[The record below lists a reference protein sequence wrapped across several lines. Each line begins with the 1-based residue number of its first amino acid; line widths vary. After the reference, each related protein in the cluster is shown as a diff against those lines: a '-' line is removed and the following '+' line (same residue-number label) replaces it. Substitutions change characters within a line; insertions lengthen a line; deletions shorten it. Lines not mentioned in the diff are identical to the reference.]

1 MAGER
6 DGSVMVVKM
15 RRLRSRTT
23 LWTAAGVATALGAA
37 GAVSIATGVVTF
49 GGAATADEGT
59 LALVEV
65 PRDAATLQ
73 QADELVRPG
82 GTILVGP
89 GIYRESVT
97 IDKPRV
103 VLRGLDRNSV
113 VLDGGWRMDEG
124 IAVTAPGVSV
134 ENLTVRDYNLNG
146 VLVTGET
153 DADGEG
159 IGRGSDG
166 YEQQDPSKY
175 PPLDGFRVRY
185 VTSYDNGLYGIY
197 AFDAHDGVIEDTY
210 TSGGADSGLYVGQCA
225 PCNVLVRD
233 NIAERNAVG
242 LEADNASERMYV
254 LANRLTGNRVGLA
267 IGSNYQEALIPQRS
281 ATIVGN
287 LVARNDD
294 PDSPEQA
301 DGGFGIGMGIDGGN
315 TNLVERNRILDNP
328 TVGLIIE
335 SHEDLPPN
343 GNTVDGNVF
352 AANGLDVGY
361 AATQLAPGSADCVLS
376 DNTLTTVQP
385 ALPEPG
391 ACLSGVGTQLTQPAA
406 PPGVSFHD
414 VPAPPAQPDL
424 STDTPYTAAVGLPG
438 PVDPGKVGLPALNLL
453 SNGAVVA
460 P

>member
-1 MAGER
+1 
-6 DGSVMVVKM
+6 MV
-15 RRLRSRTT
+15 RQLRSRTA
-23 LWTAAGVATALGAA
+23 LWAVAGVAGAVGAA
-37 GAVSIATGVVTF
+37 GAVSLATGVVGF
-49 GGAATADEGT
+49 GGASAADEGR

-73 QADELVRPG
+73 QADALVKPG
-82 GTILVGP
+82 GTILVSSGT
-89 GIYRESVT
+89 YRESVT

-103 VLRGLDRNSV
+103 VLRGLNRDGV
-113 VLDGGWRMDEG
+113 VLDGGWRMDDG
-124 IAVTAPGVSV
+124 ITVTAPGVSV

-166 YEQQDPSKY
+166 YAPEDPSKY

-197 AFDAHDGVIEDTY
+197 AFDTHNGDIDHTY

-225 PCNVLVRD
+225 PCNVVVED

-242 LEADNASERMYV
+242 LEADNASEQMYV

-267 IGSNYQEALIPQRS
+267 IGSNYQEELIPQRS

-287 LVARNDD
+287 LVAHNDD

-301 DGGFGIGMGIDGGN
+301 DGGFGIGIGIDGGN
-315 TNLVERNRILDNP
+315 TNLVERNRVLDNP
-328 TVGLIIE
+328 TVGLVIE
-335 SHEDLPPN
+335 SHEDLPPD
-343 GNTVDGNVF
+343 GNTIDGNVF
-352 AANGLDVGY
+352 ASNGLDVGY
-361 AATQLAPGSADCVLS
+361 AASQLAPGSADCIKP
-376 DNTLTTVQP
+376 DNTLTSVQP
-385 ALPEPG
+385 ALPPG
-391 ACLSGVGTQLTQPAA
+391 SGGCLSGTGADLTQPAA
-406 PPGVSFHD
+406 PPGVSFHE
-414 VPAPPAQPDL
+414 VPAPPAQQNLPA
-424 STDTPYTAAVGLPG
+424 DTPYTAAVDLPG
-438 PVDPGKVGLPALNLL
+438 AVNLNQVALPALNLL
-453 SNGAVVA
+453 SDGAVVN

>member
-1 MAGER
+1 
-6 DGSVMVVKM
+6 MVGM
-15 RRLRSRTT
+15 GILRRRCSPAT
-23 LWTAAGVATALGAA
+23 LWVGGGVIAVAGVMSFLVTGGEA
-37 GAVSIATGVVTF
+37 GVF
-49 GGAATADEGT
+49 GGVSTADEGT

-73 QADELVRPG
+73 QADALVKPG
-82 GTILVGP
+82 GTILVSP
-89 GIYRESVT
+89 GTYRASVT

-103 VLRGLDRNSV
+103 VLRGLDRNGV
-113 VLDGGWRMDEG
+113 VLDGGWRMDDG
-124 IAVTAPGVSV
+124 ITVTAPGVSV

-159 IGRGSDG
+159 VGRGSDG
-166 YEQQDPSKY
+166 YAPQDPSKY

-197 AFDAHDGVIEDTY
+197 AFDAHDGVIEHTY

-225 PCNVLVRD
+225 PCNVVVED

-242 LEADNASERMYV
+242 LEADNASEQMYV

-287 LVARNDD
+287 LVAHNDD

-301 DGGFGIGMGIDGGN
+301 DGGFGIGIGIDGGN
-315 TNLVERNRILDNP
+315 TNVVERNRVVDNP
-328 TVGLIIE
+328 TVGLVIE

-343 GNTVDGNVF
+343 GNVLDGNVF
-352 AANGLDVGY
+352 STNGLDVGY
-361 AATQLAPGSADCVLS
+361 AASQRAPGSADCVKA
-376 DNTLTTVQP
+376 DNVLTSVQP
-385 ALPEPG
+385 ALSSNSG
-391 ACLSGVGTQLTQPAA
+391 CLSGPGADLTQSAA

-414 VPAPPAQPDL
+414 VPAPPAQQDL
-424 STDTPYTAAVGLPG
+424 PAGTPYTAAVGLPG
-438 PVDPGKVGLPALNLL
+438 SVDVNQVGLPALNLL
-453 SNGAVVA
+453 SNGAVVT

>member
-1 MAGER
+1 M
-6 DGSVMVVKM
+6 VMSIL
-15 RRLRSRTT
+15 RRRRSRTA
-23 LWTAAGVATALGAA
+23 LWAAAGVAVAVGAA
-37 GAVSIATGVVTF
+37 GAVSLVTGGVAGF
-49 GGAATADEGT
+49 GGASTADLGS
-59 LALVEV
+59 LALVGV

-73 QADELVRPG
+73 QADALVRPG
-82 GTILVGP
+82 GTILVSP
-89 GIYRESVT
+89 GTYRESVT

-103 VLRGLDRNSV
+103 VLRGLDRNGV
-113 VLDGGWRMDEG
+113 VLDGGWRMDDG
-124 IAVTAPGVSV
+124 ISVTAPGVSV

-159 IGRGSDG
+159 VGRGSDG
-166 YEQQDPSKY
+166 YAPQDPSKY

-197 AFDAHDGVIEDTY
+197 AFDAHDGVIEHTY

-225 PCNVLVRD
+225 PCNVVVED

-242 LEADNASERMYV
+242 LEADNASEQMYV
-254 LANRLTGNRVGLA
+254 LGNRLTGNRVGLA

-287 LVARNDD
+287 LVAHNDD

-301 DGGFGIGMGIDGGN
+301 DGGFGIGIGIDGGS
-315 TNLVERNRILDNP
+315 TNLVERNRVLDNP
-328 TVGLIIE
+328 TVGLVIE

-343 GNTVDGNVF
+343 GNILDGNVF
-352 AANGLDVGY
+352 AMNGLDVGY
-361 AATQLAPGSADCVLS
+361 AGSQRAPGSGDCVRA
-376 DNTLTTVQP
+376 DNTLTSVQP
-385 ALPEPG
+385 AVIG
-391 ACLSGVGTQLTQPAA
+391 IKGGCLSGPGADLTQPAA

-414 VPAPPAQPDL
+414 VPAPPAQQELPAG
-424 STDTPYTAAVGLPG
+424 TAYTAAVGLPG
-438 PVDPGKVGLPALNLL
+438 AVDPDRVGLPALSLL
-453 SNGAVVA
+453 ADGAVVK

>member
-1 MAGER
+1 
-6 DGSVMVVKM
+6 MVRQM
-15 RRLRSRTT
+15 CSQTAR
-23 LWTAAGVATALGAA
+23 WTVAGVAGVVGAA
-37 GAVSIATGVVTF
+37 GAVSLATGVVSF
-49 GGAATADEGT
+49 GGVSAAAEGR

-73 QADELVRPG
+73 QADALVKPG
-82 GTILVGP
+82 GTILISP
-89 GIYRESVT
+89 GTYRESVT

-103 VLRGLDRNSV
+103 VLRGLDRNGV
-113 VLDGGWRMDEG
+113 VLDGGWRMDDG
-124 IAVTAPGVSV
+124 ISVTAPGVSV

-159 IGRGSDG
+159 VGRGSDG
-166 YEQQDPSKY
+166 YAPQDPSKY

-197 AFDAHDGVIEDTY
+197 AFDAYDGVIEHTY

-225 PCNVLVRD
+225 PCNVVVED
-233 NIAERNAVG
+233 DIAERNAVG
-242 LEADNASERMYV
+242 LEADNASEQMYV

-287 LVARNDD
+287 LVAHNDD

-301 DGGFGIGMGIDGGN
+301 DGGFGIGIGIDGGN
-315 TNLVERNRILDNP
+315 ANVVERNRVVDNP
-328 TVGLIIE
+328 TVGLVIE

-343 GNTVDGNVF
+343 GNVLDGNVF
-352 AANGLDVGY
+352 SANGLDVGY
-361 AATQLAPGSADCVLS
+361 AASRRVRS
-376 DNTLTTVQP
+376 DNTLTSVQP
-385 ALPEPG
+385 TLSGSTCFSGPG
-391 ACLSGVGTQLTQPAA
+391 ADLTQPAA

-414 VPAPPAQPDL
+414 VPAPPAQQDL
-424 STDTPYTAAVGLPG
+424 PAGTPYTAAVGLPG
-438 PVDPGKVGLPALNLL
+438 SVDVDQVGVPALNLL
-453 SNGAVVA
+453 SNGAVVT